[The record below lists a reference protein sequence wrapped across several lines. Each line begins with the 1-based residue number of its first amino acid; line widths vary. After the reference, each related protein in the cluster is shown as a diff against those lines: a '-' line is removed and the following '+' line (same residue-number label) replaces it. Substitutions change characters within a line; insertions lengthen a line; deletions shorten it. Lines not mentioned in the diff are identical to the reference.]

1 MKMGDGGFRPAY
13 NGQLTTEVGSG
24 IVVGVA
30 VTNQGSDRFELEPF
44 VERLTSRYGRAPAE
58 VLVDGGYPTNEEIS
72 ALAACGTRVYAPP
85 LPPRN
90 RERDPARTRPS
101 DPPAVA
107 EWRTRMATPE
117 AKFIDR
123 QRASH
128 AEWTNALARNRG
140 LQHLPVRGLA
150 RVRAIFLWFAL
161 AHNVAQGLLLAE
173 RAGSAT

>member
-1 MKMGDGGFRPAY
+1 MGDGGFRPAD

-30 VTNQGSDRFELEPF
+30 VTNQGSDRFELEPL

-58 VLVDGGYPTNEEIS
+58 VLVEGGYPTNEEIS

-101 DPPAVA
+101 GPPAVA
-107 EWRTRMATPE
+107 EWWTRMATPRGQVHLSP
-117 AKFIDR
+117 AGQPRRVDQCPR
-123 QRASH
+123 PQP
-128 AEWTNALARNRG
+128 G
-140 LQHLPVRGLA
+140 LQHLAVRGLA

-161 AHNVAQGLLLAE
+161 AHTVAQGLLLVRRAE
-173 RAGSAT
+173 VAA